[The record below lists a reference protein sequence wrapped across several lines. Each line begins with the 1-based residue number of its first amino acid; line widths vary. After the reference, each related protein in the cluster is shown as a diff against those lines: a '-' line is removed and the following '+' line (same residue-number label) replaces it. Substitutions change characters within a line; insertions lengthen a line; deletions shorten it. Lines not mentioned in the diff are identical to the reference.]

1 MPRQLRDKN
10 AGVFHVFTRCVYA
23 SKALYRDDIDR
34 LEFLRYLART
44 IGRSGSTCVA
54 FCLMTTHYHLI
65 LAVENDVLPKAM
77 HSLNLAYAQAFN
89 RRHGLKGHVQFRPY
103 GAKRIRGD
111 GDLLTRYRY
120 VVRNPVRAGLCEFA
134 ADWPWSSFAGSVG
147 LAEPDS
153 FVDASSVVGSF
164 AELDELIALVNES
177 R

>member
-1 MPRQLRDKN
+1 
-10 AGVFHVFTRCVYA
+10 
-23 SKALYRDDIDR
+23 
-34 LEFLRYLART
+34 
-44 IGRSGSTCVA
+44 
-54 FCLMTTHYHLI
+54 MTTHYHLI